1 MCTQPSTPDPGHL
14 LQKTHISHPSRTN
27 TQVVSYVLSVRMTRS
42 PEPALD
48 AHPQVDAKD
57 IYVACG
63 GRPRTIK
70 GPAGVPTC
78 PSLQRQ
84 ILPASPD
91 LAPPHPLQTSQL
103 GVFYPFGDG
112 NWPGEERV
120 NPMASWPEP
129 SSLPISSQFPLPP
142 TPHSSGSGCPA
153 ARLSS
158 RGFPGPRTLGPGLSG
173 SRTLSPVWLPSE
185 PSGGTG
191 RRRVERGPESTL
203 SQGPGKE
210 EGVCA
215 RGQPSLPPMP
225 PPSTMGAQDSDR
237 AGIPGP
243 LGEWG
248 GGLRSRGLTRRLGVA
263 GQAPCPHF
271 L

>member
-1 MCTQPSTPDPGHL
+1 
-14 LQKTHISHPSRTN
+14 
-27 TQVVSYVLSVRMTRS
+27 MT
-42 PEPALD
+42 
-48 AHPQVDAKD
+48 
-57 IYVACG
+57 
-63 GRPRTIK
+63 
-70 GPAGVPTC
+70 
-78 PSLQRQ
+78 
-84 ILPASPD
+84 
-91 LAPPHPLQTSQL
+91 
-103 GVFYPFGDG
+103 
-112 NWPGEERV
+112 
-120 NPMASWPEP
+120 SWPEP
-129 SSLPISSQFPLPP
+129 SSLPTSSQFPLPP

-158 RGFPGPRTLGPGLSG
+158 RGFPGLRTLGPGRSG

-203 SQGPGKE
+203 SQGPGKG

-215 RGQPSLPPMP
+215 RGRPSLPPMP

-248 GGLRSRGLTRRLGVA
+248 GRLRSRGLTRRLGVA
-263 GQAPCPHF
+263 GQAPSPHF